1 MALRWRFV
9 ALAPVVVALAAC
21 SISGGLR
28 APDSGGLLT
37 YDPGPLCPMAQLI
50 AQVHL
55 DPRANPP
62 TWATGTDG
70 ARLTIVWPRGFRLRV
85 VNGIG
90 EVIDPSGTVVLT
102 ETRSYLGAVGGGGGD
117 GVFDICEVDGRSY
130 ASAP

>member
-1 MALRWRFV
+1 MTRSSSRGDFRWRSV

-21 SISGGLR
+21 SISGGL
-28 APDSGGLLT
+28 LT
-37 YDPGPLCPMAQLI
+37 YDPGPFCPMAQLI

-62 TWATGTDG
+62 TWATGSDG
-70 ARLTIVWPRGFRLRV
+70 MRLSIVWPRGFRLRV
-85 VNGIG
+85 VNGTG

-102 ETRSYLGAVGGGGGD
+102 ETHSYLGAVGGSGGD